1 MVTFIYPGFVPA
13 RLSTRDEVSFFVG
26 GLVQIRK
33 ETQKAVEFEVIDRG
47 TKYNLALFK
56 VDSFLC
62 LTCDGKRVVDR
73 ESIDTVIF
81 WLHQNYC

>member
-1 MVTFIYPGFVPA
+1 MTTFIYSGFAPV

-33 ETQKAVEFEVIDRG
+33 ETQKAVELELVSRG
-47 TKYNLALFK
+47 IKYSLALFK

-62 LTCDGKRVVDR
+62 LTCDGKRVIDR
-73 ESIDTVIF
+73 DSIDTVIF